1 MKSSK
6 ILLVVFLSF
15 ILAVPMS
22 LAAWDSGTADNSY
35 SSGGSNVDT
44 DGSSSWDSGTADNDD
59 GSDQQ
64 SQTDSGTQDST
75 STDSS
80 QSWDNDTADNNDGA
94 NNASGWDND
103 TAQNNEDAWDNDTAV
118 NDDDGQPVNET
129 DTWDNDTADNNDG
142 GWDNE
147 TSENN
152 DDGETD
158 TTTDDDSS
166 STFSDIVEFLTPSG
180 ISLDLQP
187 DNINIGESATVSG
200 TLEGDRNNNR
210 VVEIMINGG
219 IEKVV
224 RTDSTGNYETTIT
237 PDRVGDHEIMV
248 EAADQT
254 ASQTLSVTGSL
265 EIVSITTSSNI
276 EQGRVIEVCP
286 LIESESA
293 AEVELIHNGQS
304 IGTKQ
309 GTGEIC
315 FDTVVEGGRNTFRV
329 VASVEGDRDEETI
342 IRDADPNVQDPQ
354 QDSDDAGG
362 FSLPPMP
369 TNVIASVLGGLA
381 VTLGVLYRE
390 GVISGFL
397 TS

>member
-1 MKSSK
+1 MRSSK
-6 ILLVVFLSF
+6 ILLAVFLSF
-15 ILAVPMS
+15 VLAVPMS

-35 SSGGSNVDT
+35 SSGGSVDT
-44 DGSSSWDSGTADNDD
+44 SDSQSSWDSGTADNDD
-59 GSDQQ
+59 GGSDDQ
-64 SQTDSGTQDST
+64 SDTGSE
-75 STDSS
+75 TDSS

-103 TAQNNEDAWDNDTAV
+103 TAQNNEDAWDNETAV

-147 TSENN
+147 TSEN
-152 DDGETD
+152 DDNGDPET
-158 TTTDDDSS
+158 TPDDSS
-166 STFSDIVEFLTPSG
+166 DTGTFSDIVEFLTPSG

-187 DNINIGESATVSG
+187 DNINLGESTTVSG
-200 TLEGDRNNNR
+200 TLEGDRNSNR
-210 VVEIMINGG
+210 VVEIMVNGG
-219 IEKVV
+219 IEKAV
-224 RTDSTGNYETTIT
+224 RTDNSGNYETTIR
-237 PDRVGDHEIMV
+237 PDRVGDHEVSV

-254 ASQTLSVTGSL
+254 ASQTLSVTGSV

-293 AEVELIHNGQS
+293 AEVELFHNGQS

-309 GTGEIC
+309 GTGEVC
-315 FDTVVEGGRNTFRV
+315 FETVVEGGRNTFRV
-329 VASVEGDRDEETI
+329 VASVEGERDEETI
-342 IRDADPNVQDPQ
+342 IRDADPDVQGPQ
-354 QDSDDAGG
+354 QESEDAGG

-369 TNVIASVLGGLA
+369 VNVIASVLGGLA
-381 VTLGVLYRE
+381 VTAGVLYRE
-390 GVISGFL
+390 GVLSGIL